1 MIMIIK
7 YLKIFIATS
16 LLHISIYSHCQ
27 IPCGIYSDAAQIMQI
42 YEDLETIQ
50 KAMQK
55 INELSTT
62 SNAQELNQIS
72 RWINTKEIHSQN
84 IQKITSEYFLTQR
97 IKQNSEN
104 YTKKVII
111 LHQLLVS
118 VMKCKQT
125 TDNEN
130 ISKSKEIVENFS
142 QLYFDKHGLDHLNK
156 LKLGSH

>member
-1 MIMIIK
+1 MIIK
-7 YLKIFIATS
+7 YLKILLATS
-16 LLHISIYSHCQ
+16 LLHISVYSHCQ

-62 SNAQELNQIS
+62 FDAQELNQIS
-72 RWINTKEIHSQN
+72 RWVHAKEIHSQN
-84 IQKITSEYFLTQR
+84 IQDITSEYFLTQR

-104 YTKKVII
+104 YTKKITT
-111 LHQLLVS
+111 LHQLLIA

-125 TDNEN
+125 VDKKNVTNAN
-130 ISKSKEIVENFS
+130 SILENFIN
-142 QLYFDKHGLDHLNK
+142 LYFDKHGLEHLKN
-156 LKLGSH
+156 LRG